1 MKKIILEFCRRG
13 MVACGF
19 GPLVLAVV
27 YLVLQNQ
34 TDLQTLE
41 VGEVCVGI
49 VSLTVLA
56 FVVGGM
62 NVVYQ
67 IERLPLMIAVLIHGV
82 VLYVCY
88 LATYLVN
95 GWLESGVTPLLVF
108 SAIFVFGYLVI
119 WLVIHSVVKRNT
131 NRLNRALKE
140 KQNQA

>member
-1 MKKIILEFCRRG
+1 MKKIILGFCRRG

-108 SAIFVFGYLVI
+108 SAIFVAGYLVI
-119 WLVIHSVVKRNT
+119 WLVIHSIVKRNT
-131 NRLNRALKE
+131 ARLNRALKE

>member
-27 YLVLQNQ
+27 YLVLQKQ
-34 TDLQTLE
+34 IGLQTLE

-49 VSLTVLA
+49 VSLSVLA

-108 SAIFVFGYLVI
+108 SAIFVAGYLVI

-131 NRLNRALKE
+131 ARLNRALKE